1 MIGEEYRSNIT
12 HYMLNGTLCV
22 HCCRRN
28 RLRLDLV
35 ILCLRLHPSQNN
47 MTCLWSVILR
57 KMPECQQ
64 TAREIRMEMDSP
76 ESLQKV
82 CMLLCQS
89 ENSHSQVTFTIIK
102 RDFKGRDILGTVI
115 LCLDC
120 YLTYC
125 TSTNINIIDFWIYCG
140 AKQYLLVQ
148 FQCLKPHLCKLS
160 LKLGSIHIWKTVHM
174 VFTAVFIIQSA
185 CKS

>member
-1 MIGEEYRSNIT
+1 MFFRFGQKTLQFKSDANRAIEYCHQLVYQFMIGEEYRSNIT

-102 RDFKGRDILGTVI
+102 RDFKGRDILGNVI

-120 YLTYC
+120 YLILYQH
-125 TSTNINIIDFWIYCG
+125 
-140 AKQYLLVQ
+140 K
-148 FQCLKPHLCKLS
+148 H
-160 LKLGSIHIWKTVHM
+160 
-174 VFTAVFIIQSA
+174 
-185 CKS
+185 